1 MGLVF
6 GDNIS
11 YQGKKPLDA
20 RSLFNTLA
28 EMKAYSG
35 NYLPDL
41 AMCQNK
47 EDGKLYVYNSTNTV
61 DATTGKWRVFTSGS
75 TINKLEDIGDV
86 TLTSIQKDQA
96 LLWDGAKWINGDVT
110 TGGGSAGSNVISQLI
125 DIQKVNI
132 KAGPSSVRPLTIYT
146 YTNNTNNDIYIAF
159 NGIGWTDTGSNQGFL
174 SVELDDVQFDKLIL
188 TSATNMDLIFTTKMA
203 PGQVLTIKGDW
214 TGSHS
219 NCSWTVVGNL
229 AVYAEAPVD
238 LYYSID
244 RYSED
249 EICIGEYMGKPL
261 YRKTYLN
268 FKYPNTTNGTFST
281 AEYDVSA
288 LDIEEIIDTDVLW
301 YNNGVWQKAMYITNA
316 NYQIKCQYSA
326 VNKKMALVTNCS
338 GLNSILVRCTLTYT
352 KAGDVAGSFKPSMV
366 TDNILLN
373 AAPSYVDYNT
383 DEIVVGKWT
392 NGKPVYRKVIKV
404 NDFSVTSTLAQIP
417 ICDLTTMNVDKVIA
431 MSAIGK
437 WNGTSRF
444 CFPYVN
450 VDSGITVTMQEWT
463 DSNIVFNAKRNSGS
477 TVVSDVWAIIE
488 YTKTTDTVNSF
499 TPDMIKTIPMNDD
512 VTNVQVDEVLDIL
525 KGGK

>member
-61 DATTGKWRVFTSGS
+61 DATTGKWRVFASGS

-110 TGGGSAGSNVISQLI
+110 TGGGGSAGSNVISQAI

-146 YTNNTNNDIYIAF
+146 YTNNTNNDIYVTF

-188 TSATNMDLIFTTKMA
+188 TSDTNMDLIFTTKMA

-214 TGSHS
+214 TGSKVFFS
-219 NCSWTVVGNL
+219 
-229 AVYAEAPVD
+229 
-238 LYYSID
+238 
-244 RYSED
+244 
-249 EICIGEYMGKPL
+249 CINE
-261 YRKTYLN
+261 
-268 FKYPNTTNGTFST
+268 
-281 AEYDVSA
+281 
-288 LDIEEIIDTDVLW
+288 
-301 YNNGVWQKAMYITNA
+301 
-316 NYQIKCQYSA
+316 
-326 VNKKMALVTNCS
+326 
-338 GLNSILVRCTLTYT
+338 
-352 KAGDVAGSFKPSMV
+352 
-366 TDNILLN
+366 
-373 AAPSYVDYNT
+373 
-383 DEIVVGKWT
+383 
-392 NGKPVYRKVIKV
+392 
-404 NDFSVTSTLAQIP
+404 
-417 ICDLTTMNVDKVIA
+417 
-431 MSAIGK
+431 
-437 WNGTSRF
+437 
-444 CFPYVN
+444 
-450 VDSGITVTMQEWT
+450 
-463 DSNIVFNAKRNSGS
+463 
-477 TVVSDVWAIIE
+477 
-488 YTKTTDTVNSF
+488 
-499 TPDMIKTIPMNDD
+499 
-512 VTNVQVDEVLDIL
+512 
-525 KGGK
+525 